1 MTCILSLLS
10 VFTLAVGRLPSTSAL
25 NMSLLRWL
33 AAASLLLGTVIA
45 ASFTTVDDDHD
56 VLITN
61 LLSWLRDNGAYIND
75 AVVVRHVNQNDASTP
90 RGLFATKT
98 IEEGET
104 IATIPWNLI
113 IKSKDKTGEPGWS
126 ETDCGI
132 IDATIEAMSGDNIT
146 PYGHYL
152 LAQPRGYT
160 PGFWGKEATE
170 LLEEMLNDRLPPN
183 DVDDMLDS
191 EWKKMCRGNVNN
203 PLHVH
208 AVMLVRARSDWD
220 LLVPFYGKFV

>member
-1 MTCILSLLS
+1 M
-10 VFTLAVGRLPSTSAL
+10 
-25 NMSLLRWL
+25 
-33 AAASLLLGTVIA
+33 
-45 ASFTTVDDDHD
+45 
-56 VLITN
+56 
-61 LLSWLRDNGAYIND
+61 
-75 AVVVRHVNQNDASTP
+75 VVRHVNQNDASTP